1 MMMKSLLLSLAV
13 VLFAICQ
20 LSEAAIPCKQ
30 QTGCMCKTD
39 NFTID
44 ISNAFDYPYVVCV
57 CVCEFVYVL
66 CFVTSIIQ
74 VDIVLAFVAI
84 FIVFLCNQ

>member
-1 MMMKSLLLSLAV
+1 MMKSLLLSLAV
-13 VLFAICQ
+13 VLLAICQ

-39 NFTID
+39 DFTID

-57 CVCEFVYVL
+57 RVCVSLYMYCVL
-66 CFVTSIIQ
+66 
-74 VDIVLAFVAI
+74 
-84 FIVFLCNQ
+84 